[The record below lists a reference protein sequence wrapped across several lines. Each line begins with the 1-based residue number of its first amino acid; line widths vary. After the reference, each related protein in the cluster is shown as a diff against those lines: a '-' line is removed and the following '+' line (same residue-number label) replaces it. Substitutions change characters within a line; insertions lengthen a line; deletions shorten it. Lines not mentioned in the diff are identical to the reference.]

1 MSVTAAVVEHEHAPF
16 ELHAVEVGALYPDE
30 VLIDVAA
37 VGICHSDL
45 LARAGAFLVPLP
57 AVLGH
62 EGAGTVVAVGD
73 AVTRVAPGDRVV
85 LSYDSCGH
93 CPTCAQ
99 RRPSY
104 CHEFVPRNFGGR
116 RPDGTSALS
125 RDGAP
130 LHAHFFGQSSF
141 AERAVSREDSVV
153 KVDAD
158 IPFALLAP
166 FGCGIQT
173 GAGAVINVLAP
184 HAGASI
190 AIFGAGGVGMSAIM
204 AARAVGCG
212 TIVAVDLDVGRLE
225 LALEL
230 GATHAVNAAEADAVE
245 AVRAVTG
252 GGAAYSLECTGRP
265 QVLRQ
270 TVDVLAPTGVCG
282 LVGVQAPGTPL
293 ALEANDII
301 PFGRTI
307 RGIIEGDSVPSQFI
321 PRLLELWRHGRFPVE
336 RLVQTFDFDQIN
348 AAVHEAERGAAVKP
362 VLLVR

>member
-1 MSVTAAVVEHEHAPF
+1 
-16 ELHAVEVGALYPDE
+16 
-30 VLIDVAA
+30 
-37 VGICHSDL
+37 
-45 LARAGAFLVPLP
+45 LP

-166 FGCGIQT
+166 LGCGIQT
-173 GAGAVINVLAP
+173 GAGAILNVMRPPAGSSVAVFGTGTVGLA
-184 HAGASI
+184 A
-190 AIFGAGGVGMSAIM
+190 VM
-204 AARAVGCG
+204 AARATGAT
-212 TIVAVDLDVGRLE
+212 TIVGVDVNPARLQ
-225 LALEL
+225 LAREL
-230 GATHAVNAAEADAVE
+230 GATHTVNAAEEDVVEVVKEATGMGADFAVE
-245 AVRAVTG
+245 STG
-252 GGAAYSLECTGRP
+252 VPE
-265 QVLRQ
+265 VLRQ
-270 TVDVLAPTGVCG
+270 AVDSSAPTGMTGVIG
-282 LVGVQAPGTPL
+282 APAMGTEVSLDVTNLLVP
-293 ALEANDII
+293 
-301 PFGRTI
+301 GRTV
-307 RGIIEGDSVPSQFI
+307 RGIVEGDSVPDVFI
-321 PRLLELWRHGRFPVE
+321 PRLIELWQQGRFPMD
-336 RLVQTFDFDQIN
+336 RLMRTYDFDQIEE
-348 AAVHEAERGAAVKP
+348 AADHSGGGQVVKAV
-362 VLLVR
+362 LRM